1 MTEMRKAKEEELFKA
16 FQTHQARIRDMLQAE
31 SAKASSDEDK
41 RIAQAVVEQ
50 EEKKLVHN
58 YTDCVFPIG
67 PRKCTLCVDTAIQ

>member
-50 EEKKLVHN
+50 EEKKLVHILIA
-58 YTDCVFPIG
+58 CF
-67 PRKCTLCVDTAIQ
+67 Q